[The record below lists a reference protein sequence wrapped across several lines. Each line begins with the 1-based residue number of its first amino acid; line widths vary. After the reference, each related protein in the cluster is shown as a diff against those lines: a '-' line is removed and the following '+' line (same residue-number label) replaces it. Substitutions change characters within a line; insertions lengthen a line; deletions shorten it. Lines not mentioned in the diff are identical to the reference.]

1 MVLSLFKSASLRAL
15 VLALFLMPSY
25 AFADY
30 NQYRAQ
36 SGSISGTGLTLEA
49 ACDAYDIKAT
59 GHIVIGY
66 GADFCD
72 VDFATNSTG
81 GSIGHIPVT
90 IVSTSGSCP
99 SGYSSNA
106 SNFCE
111 VIPTCEAGNVKYL
124 TGQPNSFPASPIS
137 SGGCSYS
144 YLYDPESPSR
154 CVVNLS
160 GETSC
165 TFTYSGNG
173 EASTTNDAG
182 ELPDV
187 APEVEGTT
195 DNTKSTSET
204 NVSDPT
210 VITDPDGTVTT
221 TENIQIINTAGS
233 GTTISDTESNIIIKS
248 GSGTISNQDKT
259 ITTVSSP
266 DGASTVVTSTDKTT
280 STPTVETTTINKTT
294 GSTTTINNAGSTTT
308 NNVTTVNNYNS
319 AGKLTGSTTTNS
331 DGSADAQGTDE
342 NGDKVYSL
350 PSGQGSFD
358 GATTAINSEIE
369 QAKADLLTAF
379 EGIKS
384 EASELVSFSASSSG
398 SLPCPPPV
406 SLEPFG
412 TFELC
417 LTPYEDDLSGVG
429 LILVF
434 VATFL
439 GLAIILR

>member
-1 MVLSLFKSASLRAL
+1 
-15 VLALFLMPSY
+15 MPSLSQASALY
-25 AFADY
+25 SP
-30 NQYRAQ
+30 R
-36 SGSISGTGLTLEA
+36 GISGNYPDPIQACQANDPNGLYTNYYFPTL
-49 ACDAYDIKAT
+49 
-59 GHIVIGY
+59 
-66 GADFCD
+66 
-72 VDFATNSTG
+72 
-81 GSIGHIPVT
+81 P
-90 IVSTSGSCP
+90 TSGVSQYCRGLRIDNGLDQAIGLVDYVDGTCP
-99 SGYSSNA
+99 SGYVDDGSGNCIVEPPP
-106 SNFCE
+106 CE
-111 VIPTCEAGNVKYL
+111 SGNIKYL
-124 TGQPNSFPASPIS
+124 TGQPNTFPSSPIS

-182 ELPDV
+182 ELPDS
-187 APEVEGTT
+187 APEIEGTT

-204 NVSDPT
+204 NVTEPT

-221 TENIQIINTAGS
+221 TENVQIINTAGT
-233 GTTISDTESNIIIKS
+233 GTTINDTESNIIIKS

-266 DGASTVVTSTDKTT
+266 DGTSTVVTSTDKTT
-280 STPTVETTTINKTT
+280 STPTVETTTINKIT

-331 DGSADAQGTDE
+331 DGNTDAQGTDE

-350 PSGQGSFD
+350 PSGKGSFD
-358 GATTAINSEIE
+358 SATTAINSEIE
-369 QAKADLLTAF
+369 QAKSDLLTAF
-379 EGIKS
+379 EVIKS
-384 EASELVSFSASSSG
+384 EASELVSFTASGSG